1 MKKTFTHIFKYTLCF
16 ILVTGLLLSSKL
28 PKSVSY
34 AENNGKKAII
44 MILDMISLNELIESN
59 TPNIDSL
66 LDNGSIGLMN
76 MRSRSRVS
84 NKSSSYLS
92 LGMGVKT
99 LASANGNLASNRDN
113 LYPLSDYKHFKES
126 ISAGEMYKLFTG
138 NETPDGEIVNI
149 AFGNVEKT
157 ALSITPN
164 NQVGLLGKIARENNL
179 KVGLLGNGDADSPSR
194 ESSLL
199 AMDERGI
206 IPIGNV
212 GSDLLEID
220 TNVLGGLKLDQNK
233 LLGELDR
240 ILPETDILFVD
251 YGDPERIEK
260 SENFATDNI
269 LKSQKVMAIERA
281 DSFLG
286 EIKNRVDMN
295 NTLFMIVTPNPSKE
309 TISNGNFALTP
320 FIMSSQDT
328 HSGLLTSDT
337 TRREGLIANF
347 DFTPTLLNYFNI
359 SDTSF
364 SGSVIKTISSDDTS
378 ELLLKNEADFLYLRK
393 YRRVFH
399 WTFIVFAGISLVG
412 LFLSKFTKWNLYPKK
427 VLTHLSLT
435 ALTIPITMMLVS
447 LFGYKSIILDI
458 LFVVIGAFLI
468 EFTLNKILKNDL
480 KVISIVSLAT
490 SLFLLID
497 IFFIEKLMIVSPLG
511 SDAIAGGRFYGIGND
526 YMGILL
532 GSTLLGIFSLFHIYK
547 LKKRNIAIFTVMY
560 MLVSIIALSPFFGA
574 NVGGTLS
581 AMFVTLIALVF
592 ILNKKF
598 SIKSIFLIGIGVFVM
613 IILLAALDMNF
624 NPNPTHA
631 GKALEGLMTD
641 GVSKF
646 IEIVT
651 IKLGQVFWNLA
662 HASWNIILFLEILL
676 TFLLYKFKKQELINL
691 NNKFKRLLNGLLVIL
706 IGGVIVFLF
715 NDTGTIAAA
724 IMTLY
729 TFIPLGL
736 IMNKEE

>member
-1 MKKTFTHIFKYTLCF
+1 MKKTFTHTFKYTFCF
-16 ILVTGLLLSSKL
+16 ILVTGLLLSSKFSK
-28 PKSVSY
+28 PMSY
-34 AENNGKKAII
+34 AENNNKKAIV
-44 MILDMISLNELIESN
+44 MILDMISLDELIESD

-66 LDNGSIGLMN
+66 LENGSIGLMN

-99 LASANGNLASNRDN
+99 LASADGNLASNRDH

-126 ISAGEMYKLFTG
+126 ISASEMYKLYTG
-138 NETPDGEIVNI
+138 VDAPVGEIINI

-157 ALSITPN
+157 ALGITPN
-164 NQVGLLGKIARENNL
+164 NQVGLLGKIARENHL

-206 IPIGNV
+206 VPIGNV
-212 GSDLLEID
+212 GSELLEVD

-260 SENFATDNI
+260 SENFATDTI
-269 LKSQKVMAIERA
+269 LKSQKIMAIERA
-281 DSFLG
+281 DAFLG
-286 EIKNRVDMN
+286 EIKSRVDIN

-320 FIMSSQDT
+320 FIMSNSDT
-328 HSGLLTSDT
+328 KSGLLTSDT

-347 DFTPTLLNYFNI
+347 DFTPTLLNYFDI

-364 SGSVIKTISSDDTS
+364 SGSVIKSIDSDDTG
-378 ELLLKNEADFLYLRK
+378 ELLLKNEQDFLFLRK
-393 YRRVFH
+393 YRKIFH
-399 WTFIVFAGISLVG
+399 WTFIIFAGITLFG
-412 LFLSKFTKWNLYPKK
+412 LFISKFTKWNVLPKK
-427 VLTHLSLT
+427 VLTQLSLT
-435 ALTIPITMMLVS
+435 TLTIPITMMLVS
-447 LFGYKSIILDI
+447 LIGYKSIILDI

-468 EFTLNKILKNDL
+468 EFILKKILKNDL
-480 KVISIVSLAT
+480 KVISIVSFAT

-532 GSTLLGIFSLFHIYK
+532 GSTLLGIFTLFSIYK
-547 LKKRNIAIFTVMY
+547 VRKERIAIFTVLY

-581 AMFVTLIALVF
+581 AMFVTLIALIF
-592 ILNKKF
+592 ILDKKF
-598 SIKSIFLIGIGVFVM
+598 SIKRIFAIGTIVLIMV
-613 IILLAALDMNF
+613 ILLSAFDMNF

-631 GKALEGLMTD
+631 GKALEGLLSD
-641 GVSKF
+641 GLSKF

-651 IKLGQVFWNLA
+651 IKLDQVFWNLA
-662 HASWNIILFLEILL
+662 HASWNIILFLEVILI
-676 TFLLYKFKKQELINL
+676 FLLYNFKKQQLINL
-691 NNKFKRLLNGLLVIL
+691 NSKFKRLLNGFLVIL

-724 IMTLY
+724 IMLLY
-729 TFIPLGL
+729 SFIPLGL